1 MLKMTKI
8 FNLYLK
14 KKKEKAEAQN
24 FKLTFPKLPDF
35 KWQTWDWSLSLI
47 YLIFSMVSCF
57 YLFIYLFYC
66 SGFCHTLK

>member
-35 KWQTWDWSLSLI
+35 K
-47 YLIFSMVSCF
+47 
-57 YLFIYLFYC
+57 
-66 SGFCHTLK
+66 